1 MEAVSGCWE
10 QESLMHLLIAA
21 AGSGRRMG
29 ATRNKLLL
37 PLSGQPVLAW
47 TLQAALAAET
57 IHWIG
62 IIGQEIDRSEILDLV
77 GGAPKPVVWIAGG
90 DSRQESV
97 ERGLAGLPTAA
108 KHVLIHD
115 GARCL
120 ATPDL
125 FNRCAEAVCGG
136 QAVIAATP
144 VTDTIKKVDKSGL
157 ITATPNRAELWAAQT
172 PQAFSVDELRQGHRE
187 ARANGWTVTDD
198 ASLYE
203 RLGWPVNVLDAGPS
217 NIKVTTPFD
226 LTVAAAVLA
235 ERQG

>member
-1 MEAVSGCWE
+1 
-10 QESLMHLLIAA
+10 MHLLIAA

-77 GGAPKPVVWIAGG
+77 GGAPKPIVWIAGG

-125 FNRCAEAVCGG
+125 FNRCAEAVHGG

-144 VTDTIKKVDKSGL
+144 VTDTIKKVDESGL

>member
-1 MEAVSGCWE
+1 
-10 QESLMHLLIAA
+10 MHLLIAA

-125 FNRCAEAVCGG
+125 FNRCAEAVRGG

-144 VTDTIKKVDKSGL
+144 VTDTIKKVDESGL

-203 RLGWPVNVLDAGPS
+203 RLGWPVNVLNAGPS